1 MEVQI
6 FGVRQS
12 SDTRK
17 ALRFFSERRIKTHFV
32 DLKERPAS
40 AGELN
45 RFAQKFGVTAMID
58 RDSRRYMELGLGSSR
73 LSEQH
78 WLDKT
83 TGAKRSKLCMIVERV
98 TLLNNRRDESDA
110 GSRQHDEQRSPPDEP
125 QQSPADDGDGSVPF

>member
-58 RDSRRYMELGLGSSR
+58 RDSRRYTELGLGSSR
-73 LSEQH
+73 LSDQH
-78 WLDKT
+78 WLDKLAEEPLLLRMPLVRFL
-83 TGAKRSKLCMIVERV
+83 GKLTIGTAE
-98 TLLNNRRDESDA
+98 TEWEAWIS
-110 GSRQHDEQRSPPDEP
+110 STIP
-125 QQSPADDGDGSVPF
+125 